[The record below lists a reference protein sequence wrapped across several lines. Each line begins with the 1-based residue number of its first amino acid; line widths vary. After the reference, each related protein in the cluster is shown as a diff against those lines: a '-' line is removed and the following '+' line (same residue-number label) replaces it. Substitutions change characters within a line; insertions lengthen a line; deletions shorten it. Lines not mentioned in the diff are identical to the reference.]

1 MNLSLYLV
9 FVTDVAFESLAFN
22 GATWTAK
29 SLHLELAK
37 SGDGPSLRTVHRDLL
52 DIMGDA
58 VVDSAE
64 LVTNASGNPLNPLI
78 VSALVSWLSAKR
90 RPLEILQLVTPRGK
104 PIVVMVNSKGRLIWR
119 AAHEGGIPEAVSEVI
134 VAHGRPMAL
143 LPHGAI
149 RRELAQVSLPQ
160 SVTNLSS
167 LLPPEPFESSDV
179 FPSSTLESPSYL
191 DDLERESINIIREVV
206 ATARK
211 PGMLFSMGKDS
222 MVMLTL
228 ARKAFAPG
236 PLPFPLV
243 VIDTRWKFQ
252 DMYRFREHLQA
263 DPQLSVVVYVNPEAI
278 ERDVNPFTFGSATH
292 TDITKTQ
299 ALRKVLDEHQFDFVF
314 GGARRDEEKSRAKE
328 RIFSVRNAN
337 HGWDPKKQRPELWNL
352 YNTTLV
358 EGQTMRVFP
367 ISNWTELDIWR
378 YLEREQ
384 VDLVPLY
391 FSALRPFVRRNNA
404 LIMVDDER
412 FPLEDGEE
420 IFFDYIRFRTL
431 GCYPLTGGVLSR
443 ATSIGDIV
451 TELEDSNIS
460 ERSSRVIDFD
470 QGASMEQKKKDGYF

>member
-1 MNLSLYLV
+1 MNLLLYLF

-134 VAHGRPMAL
+134 VAHGGPMAL

-179 FPSSTLESPSYL
+179 VPSSTLESPSYL

-431 GCYPLTGGVLSR
+431 GCYPLTGGALSR
-443 ATSIGDIV
+443 AASIGDIV

>member
-1 MNLSLYLV
+1 MNLSLYLF

-29 SLHLELAK
+29 SLHLELAN

-134 VAHGRPMAL
+134 VAHGGPMAL

-179 FPSSTLESPSYL
+179 VPSSTLESPSYL

>member
-1 MNLSLYLV
+1 MNLSLYLF
-9 FVTDVAFESLAFN
+9 FVTDVAFEYLAFN

-134 VAHGRPMAL
+134 VAHGGPMAL

-179 FPSSTLESPSYL
+179 VPSSTLESPSYL

>member
-1 MNLSLYLV
+1 MNLSLYLF

-119 AAHEGGIPEAVSEVI
+119 AAHEGGVPEAVSEVI
-134 VAHGRPMAL
+134 VAHGGPMAL
-143 LPHGAI
+143 LPHGVI

-179 FPSSTLESPSYL
+179 VPSSTLESPSYL

-431 GCYPLTGGVLSR
+431 GCYPLTGGALSR